1 MANKLSKLEQH
12 MKGLT
17 ITSIILFFA
26 LLSKAQVQESDKVY
40 WTALER
46 YTKYLDTAYLQKST
60 ALVEKRA
67 IYLKKQDFID
77 SIPEK
82 VNGYPIILLTSE
94 NYKRLYKEHKGSLT
108 HTIMFPVKVSDSTLE
123 VTIVPYSGNLK
134 RNHLNLG
141 VSGGTTITFQ
151 FDCVQHKFVVSKVNS
166 WGI

>member
-1 MANKLSKLEQH
+1 MADKLSMLEQH

-17 ITSIILFFA
+17 ITSIILLFA
-26 LLSKAQVQESDKVY
+26 LLSKAQVHESDKVY
-40 WTALER
+40 WTALEH

-60 ALVEKRA
+60 ALVEKRT

-94 NYKRLYKEHKGSLT
+94 NYKRLYKEHKGSLLQT
-108 HTIMFPVKVSDSTLE
+108 VMFPVKVKGDSLE

-134 RNHLNLG
+134 RNHLYLKVG
-141 VSGGTTITFQ
+141 GGTTITFL
-151 FDCVQHKFVVSKVNS
+151 FDCVQHKLIVSKVNG